1 MWLLWH
7 FSAFPQMQEEI
18 KSGLFSKALA
28 FPKTTVCF
36 PLTLMLS
43 VKPPMHFYRGHFL
56 KNISKQMNP
65 FLKIKL

>member
-36 PLTLMLS
+36 PLHSDALCKTTNAFLQGSLS
-43 VKPPMHFYRGHFL
+43 
-56 KNISKQMNP
+56 
-65 FLKIKL
+65 